1 MVTKYKGWILGNYH
15 WSPTLQCPP
24 AKKEEEMVLCCPSG
38 EYGYIGSGTVDSIYR
53 PKFRNG
59 YVGTVYVLQ
68 SDKKIVYGRYRKRY
82 IRHPYS
88 SEEYHKAMIRYRNH
102 EIKSRPNGHGRR
114 CHLSPRT
121 LYDKHDGVAFCR
133 YRYPWYRYG
142 RIEKPWTE
150 SMEKLWR
157 GPTIF

>member
-1 MVTKYKGWILGNYH
+1 MDTRELSLVTYTNTTMSTK
-15 WSPTLQCPP
+15 T
-24 AKKEEEMVLCCPSG
+24 KKEEEMVLCCRCG
-38 EYGYIGSGTVDSIYR
+38 EYGYIGRGTVDSIYR

-59 YVGTVYVLQ
+59 YVRTVYVLHP
-68 SDKKIVYGRYRKRY
+68 DKKIVYGRYRKYY

-88 SEEYHKAMIRYRNH
+88 SKEYHKHMIRYRNH

-114 CHLSPRT
+114 CHLSSRT
-121 LYDKHDGVAFCR
+121 LYDKHGIPFCS
-133 YRYPWYRYG
+133 YRYPENRYYG
-142 RIEKPWTE
+142 VIEKPWDG